1 MADEVDQQVAKA
13 ILAGQGSK
21 RGGML
26 WAIIAVAAIGVAAG
40 AGLGVGR
47 FARPA
52 QAGPASEESPDPK
65 EESASSHSSKPSH
78 SSNPAS
84 PGGQYVYYEFAQIT
98 VNLDEPRLSRH
109 ITVAL
114 SLAMSKDQTALIEQR
129 LPELKNWLTVYLT
142 GLTLDDL
149 RGPKN
154 LNRIRREVQDNFNH
168 ILWPEGKG
176 FIEQVFFKEFHVS

>member
-65 EESASSHSSKPSH
+65 EESVSPSPRGLSDGPGVARVGASMPRFAVPSPRP
-78 SSNPAS
+78 S
-84 PGGQYVYYEFAQIT
+84 YVA
-98 VNLDEPRLSRH
+98 R
-109 ITVAL
+109 
-114 SLAMSKDQTALIEQR
+114 
-129 LPELKNWLTVYLT
+129 
-142 GLTLDDL
+142 
-149 RGPKN
+149 
-154 LNRIRREVQDNFNH
+154 DN
-168 ILWPEGKG
+168 
-176 FIEQVFFKEFHVS
+176 